1 MDRKNLII
9 MLANATNTTFS
20 VDEDTVTI
28 HCPYA
33 EKDIEFSFNDEGE
46 LTSVFCANKR

>member
-1 MDRKNLII
+1 MDRKNLIT
-9 MLANATNTTFS
+9 MLANARNVTFS
-20 VDEDTVTI
+20 VDEDIVTI
-28 HCPYA
+28 HCSYV